1 MWLSLLVFRVALRRN
16 PLALGAFS
24 FHTYDHNC
32 PTCASV
38 SAVAK
43 MQNGG
48 IDASRHAFAAAAA
61 IHASANTSSAL
72 WITETAFSVDSPIGA
87 GGGGAKATVNGMCRA
102 ADIAWCGK
110 PALLSLKFCSIVP
123 FPSLSWP
130 MIVFIRH
137 LSTSTKRISFPPQES

>member
-1 MWLSLLVFRVALRRN
+1 MCVAVFFWVFCVELRRN
-16 PLALGAFS
+16 PSALGAFS

-32 PTCASV
+32 PMCASV
-38 SAVAK
+38 SAVAQ

-61 IHASANTSSAL
+61 IHASANTSSAP
-72 WITETAFSVDSPIGA
+72 WITETAFSVDDPIGA

-110 PALLSLKFCSIVP
+110 KRPCFLKFCSIVP
-123 FPSLSWP
+123 VFLS
-130 MIVFIRH
+130 RAC
-137 LSTSTKRISFPPQES
+137 LGK